1 MKRSHLAI
9 GLILLVLIIDQSLK
23 IWVKLNMEMGESFNV
38 FGTGQ
43 EWFQILFTENPGMAF
58 GFEFG
63 GDYGKLFLSLFR
75 IVAVSFITYY
85 LYILVKQK
93 KSFGLIASISLIWA
107 GAVGNILDSAF
118 YGLLFTNSHHAG
130 GVATWASSGD
140 GYATFLHGRV
150 VDMLYFPLVEGHYP
164 NWMPFLGGKY
174 FKFFQPIFNIADA
187 SISMGVVMI
196 ILFYQRFFKDL
207 SKPQKQDD
215 ADQDDGDSTDV
226 VGNESESLEEGGNE
240 NVLTDN
246 VIEET
251 ELEINVNIKHRKKN
265 KAKTDEEE
273 KEDHLKSFHPPLEP
287 TDSNLNEEEGLDIPL
302 DEEEKF

>member
-38 FGTGQ
+38 FGAGQ

-75 IVAVSFITYY
+75 ILAVSFITYY
-85 LYILVKQK
+85 LYLLVKQK

-130 GVATWASSGD
+130 GLATWATSGD

-187 SISMGVVMI
+187 SISIGVVMI

-207 SKPQKQDD
+207 SKPKKQKGDD
-215 ADQDDGDSTDV
+215 QEENANLT
-226 VGNESESLEEGGNE
+226 EESLINQREAQLEKDAETAVEENSE
-240 NVLTDN
+240 VVNPS
-246 VIEET
+246 T
-251 ELEINVNIKHRKKN
+251 EALDSINTNLEG
-265 KAKTDEEE
+265 
-273 KEDHLKSFHPPLEP
+273 
-287 TDSNLNEEEGLDIPL
+287 GLDIPL
-302 DEEEKF
+302 DEEEQL